1 MSGTAL
7 VTGATEGIGRATALA
22 LGRAGY
28 RVGICSR
35 AGDKVEATLGELRA
49 QGVTAAGAAADV
61 ADPDQVGHLVERVRG
76 ALGEIDVLVNNAGVL
91 IARPFE
97 ELTLEDWDVTM
108 ATNLRGL
115 YLTTRQVLPGM
126 RARRRGT
133 IVNIASLAG
142 RNGFVGGSA
151 YSASK
156 HAVLGFSR
164 SLMLE
169 VRKDNVRVIAIC
181 PGSVATGMLRDQ
193 AMLKPDP
200 ERILRPEDDAASIL
214 HVLTLPTGALVSAL
228 AIRATKPY
236 RRRPGVLVT
245 MCVCRRQ
252 PFADLLPR
260 ARAAGWALA
269 DLVRETGCGA
279 GCGLC
284 RPYLRRMLAT
294 GETEFHELLTE
305 DAG

>member
-35 AGDKVEATLGELRA
+35 SSDKVAEALAELRA
-49 QGVTAAGAAADV
+49 RGVTTAGAAADV
-61 ADPDQVGHLVERVRG
+61 ADPAQVRHLVDQVRAE
-76 ALGEIDVLVNNAGVL
+76 LGEIDVLVNNAGVL
-91 IARPFE
+91 IARPFD
-97 ELTLEDWDVTM
+97 ELTLEDWDGTM
-108 ATNLRGL
+108 ATNLRSL
-115 YLTTRQVLPGM
+115 YLTTHLVLPGM
-126 RARRRGT
+126 RARRHGT
-133 IVNIASLAG
+133 IVNVASLAG

-193 AMLKPDP
+193 AMLKPDH
-200 ERILRPEDDAASIL
+200 ERILRPEDVAASIL
-214 HVLTLPTGALVSAL
+214 HVLTLPTGALVSEL
-228 AIRATKPY
+228 DIRPTNP
-236 RRRPGVLVT
+236 
-245 MCVCRRQ
+245 
-252 PFADLLPR
+252 
-260 ARAAGWALA
+260 
-269 DLVRETGCGA
+269 
-279 GCGLC
+279 
-284 RPYLRRMLAT
+284 
-294 GETEFHELLTE
+294 
-305 DAG
+305 

>member
-1 MSGTAL
+1 MSGTVL

-35 AGDKVEATLGELRA
+35 SIEKVEATLAELRA

-61 ADPDQVGHLVERVRG
+61 ADPDQVRHLVDQVRG

-91 IARPFE
+91 IARPID

-108 ATNLRGL
+108 ATNLRSL
-115 YLTTRQVLPGM
+115 YLTTRLVLPGM
-126 RARRRGT
+126 RTRRQGT
-133 IVNIASLAG
+133 IVNVASLAG

-181 PGSVATGMLRDQ
+181 PGSVATGMLRNQ
-193 AMLKPDP
+193 AMLKPDH
-200 ERILRPEDDAASIL
+200 ERILRPEDVAASIL
-214 HVLTLPTGALVSAL
+214 HVLTLPTGALVSEL
-228 AIRATKPY
+228 DIRPTNP
-236 RRRPGVLVT
+236 
-245 MCVCRRQ
+245 
-252 PFADLLPR
+252 
-260 ARAAGWALA
+260 
-269 DLVRETGCGA
+269 
-279 GCGLC
+279 
-284 RPYLRRMLAT
+284 
-294 GETEFHELLTE
+294 
-305 DAG
+305 

>member
-1 MSGTAL
+1 MPDTAL
-7 VTGATEGIGRATALA
+7 VTGATEGIGRAIAEA

-35 AGDKVEATLGELRA
+35 SPEKVAATLAELRGLGIA
-49 QGVTAAGAAADV
+49 AAGAAADV
-61 ADPDQVGHLVERVRG
+61 AEPDQVARLVDEVRG

-97 ELTLEDWDVTM
+97 ELTLDDWDATM
-108 ATNLRGL
+108 ATNLRSL
-115 YLTTRQVLPGM
+115 YLTTRLVLPGM

-133 IVNIASLAG
+133 IVNLASLAG

-169 VRKDNVRVIAIC
+169 VRKDNVRVVAVC

-193 AMLKPDP
+193 AMLKSDPD
-200 ERILRPEDDAASIL
+200 RILKPEDVADTIL
-214 HVLTLPTGALVSAL
+214 HAVRLPGRALVSEL
-228 AIRATKPY
+228 DIRPTNP
-236 RRRPGVLVT
+236 
-245 MCVCRRQ
+245 
-252 PFADLLPR
+252 
-260 ARAAGWALA
+260 
-269 DLVRETGCGA
+269 
-279 GCGLC
+279 
-284 RPYLRRMLAT
+284 
-294 GETEFHELLTE
+294 
-305 DAG
+305 